1 MSADLKFSFQDNG
14 ESFLIH
20 GHAYAALIVKI
31 KTTWV
36 FVVFLCWWFIVKIRT
51 FGFTTKRCSMDN
63 KITSVFHLKSTDL
76 KYKWSCLYTSTN
88 NKMSILNFTKIFF
101 LPLFASVE
109 MFDTTDTKFDFIEPK
124 NFNLNSHYIPQYFTS
139 ACEPKPTKRVTTK
152 SEQGL
157 FVWCGISKQ
166 LCTLDKKPVITKQ

>member
-51 FGFTTKRCSMDN
+51 FGFTTKQCSMDN

-101 LPLFASVE
+101 CRCLRLLKCSIQRTQNLILSNQKTLTWILIIFHNILQVHVNQNQPSVLQQNQSRDYLFGAESV
-109 MFDTTDTKFDFIEPK
+109 
-124 NFNLNSHYIPQYFTS
+124 NNS
-139 ACEPKPTKRVTTK
+139 V
-152 SEQGL
+152 L
-157 FVWCGISKQ
+157 
-166 LCTLDKKPVITKQ
+166 

>member
-51 FGFTTKRCSMDN
+51 FGFTTKQCSMDN

-88 NKMSILNFTKIFF
+88 NKMSILKFYKNIFF
-101 LPLFASVE
+101 CRCLRLLKCSIQRTQNLILSNQKTLTWILIIFHNILQVHVNQNQPSVLQQNQSRDYLFGAESV
-109 MFDTTDTKFDFIEPK
+109 
-124 NFNLNSHYIPQYFTS
+124 NNS
-139 ACEPKPTKRVTTK
+139 V
-152 SEQGL
+152 L
-157 FVWCGISKQ
+157 
-166 LCTLDKKPVITKQ
+166 

>member
-20 GHAYAALIVKI
+20 GHAYATLIVKI

-51 FGFTTKRCSMDN
+51 FGFTTKQCSMDN

-76 KYKWSCLYTSTN
+76 KYKWSCLYTSTS

-101 LPLFASVE
+101 FAVVCVCWNVQYNGHKIW
-109 MFDTTDTKFDFIEPK
+109 FYRTKKLKPEFSLYSTIFYK
-124 NFNLNSHYIPQYFTS
+124 CMGTKTNQ
-139 ACEPKPTKRVTTK
+139 ACYNKIRAGTIC
-152 SEQGL
+152 L
-157 FVWCGISKQ
+157 VWNQ
-166 LCTLDKKPVITKQ
+166 

>member
-1 MSADLKFSFQDNG
+1 
-14 ESFLIH
+14 
-20 GHAYAALIVKI
+20 
-31 KTTWV
+31 
-36 FVVFLCWWFIVKIRT
+36 
-51 FGFTTKRCSMDN
+51 
-63 KITSVFHLKSTDL
+63 
-76 KYKWSCLYTSTN
+76 
-88 NKMSILNFTKIFF
+88 MSILNFTKIFF

-109 MFDTTDTKFDFIEPK
+109 MFNTTDTNFDFIEPK

-166 LCTLDKKPVITKQ
+166 FCTLDKKPVITKQ

>member
-51 FGFTTKRCSMDN
+51 FGFTTKQCSMDN

-101 LPLFASVE
+101 CRCLRLLKCSIQR
-109 MFDTTDTKFDFIEPK
+109 TQNLILSNQK

>member
-88 NKMSILNFTKIFF
+88 NKMSILKFYKNIFF
-101 LPLFASVE
+101 CRCLRLLKCSIQRTQNLILSNQKTLTWILIIFHNILQVHVNQNQPSVLQQNQSRDYLFGAESV
-109 MFDTTDTKFDFIEPK
+109 
-124 NFNLNSHYIPQYFTS
+124 NNS
-139 ACEPKPTKRVTTK
+139 V
-152 SEQGL
+152 L
-157 FVWCGISKQ
+157 
-166 LCTLDKKPVITKQ
+166 

>member
-1 MSADLKFSFQDNG
+1 MSTDLKFSFQDNG

-51 FGFTTKRCSMDN
+51 FGFTTKQCSMDN

-101 LPLFASVE
+101 FAVVCVCWNVQYNGHKIWFYRTKKLALTWILIIFHNILQVHVNQNQPSVLQQNQSRDYLFGAESV
-109 MFDTTDTKFDFIEPK
+109 
-124 NFNLNSHYIPQYFTS
+124 NNS
-139 ACEPKPTKRVTTK
+139 V
-152 SEQGL
+152 L
-157 FVWCGISKQ
+157 
-166 LCTLDKKPVITKQ
+166 